1 MGDETIVRL
10 TVRSPRFG
18 LIDRALPIVDADGVL
33 GEVDQI
39 ERAIGKLMFYVN
51 EEIAKSMPRECP
63 LEDCISQIIGEMM
76 KGREVAKSMR
86 RQKK

>member
-18 LIDRALPIVDADGVL
+18 LIDRALTIVDADGVV
-33 GEVDQI
+33 GETDQI

-51 EEIAKSMPRECP
+51 EEIGKSLPRECP
-63 LEDCISQIIGEMM
+63 LEDCINKIIGSLL
-76 KGREVAKSMR
+76 KGREVAEKMR
-86 RQKK
+86 RNKK